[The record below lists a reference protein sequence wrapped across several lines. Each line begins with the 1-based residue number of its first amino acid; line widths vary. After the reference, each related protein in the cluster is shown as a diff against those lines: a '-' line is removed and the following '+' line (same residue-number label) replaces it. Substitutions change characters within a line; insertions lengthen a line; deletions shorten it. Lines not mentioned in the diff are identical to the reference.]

1 MVSSRAFPL
10 RSTPLNHGSYQHTTP
25 QASTEQTNVYS
36 RSSDRQRSVASE
48 SLLPD
53 RSLREDGNQEP
64 LLPPPSEPPTIQSP
78 LRRKPLPSRNSD
90 VQYSILPKNEAVTK
104 VSSVSSGAKHS
115 VHSERSSWIPYV
127 LEWPWMLSIIA
138 FGAILLAIV
147 IIFHRISTK
156 SDGVM
161 DDTGS
166 PIGYFA
172 WRFLPTLLAVAYV
185 TMLMIILDGVKR
197 TENLARLAKERG
209 TSASASILRTPGSW
223 WTALADSFPRKG
235 NDSRFSPTMLC
246 VVLAYIFGFLIIS
259 PFSSALLSSKDMAI
273 SSKTTMLRV
282 QPASG
287 QTLQPRL
294 DTTDFFGAVGHTLQN
309 VTTSPWV
316 TDNYTVLPFWPA
328 QIERPSGST
337 FDAAIGDW
345 TAETSVYQSGLLCED
360 LKVEN
365 GPNVVN
371 YTYLKPNS
379 DGSRSSKVGY
389 QNLTSF
395 QLTSESGCKY
405 SFSYSES
412 FLTQGKFYWSN
423 LTGVNLPLFWNFFA
437 IDEQVLLNHTALCEP
452 GEVLITIP
460 NDPSNSAFETAGKLC
475 RPSYFEA
482 KLPVTVSISSDSTAF
497 DFDQKAF
504 ERERL
509 PIDNDKINI
518 TAFHEAFFSSDWNDY
533 LREPTSDS
541 RPDSGGPA
549 NLLAATYDFKLAG
562 MMNDTDFS
570 ARAGKIKQY
579 SFGQALQSA
588 LQDSSA
594 VSPVEGDII
603 VRQRRIVVATA
614 VAFTLEV
621 VLALATLL
629 LLMAFWTSRRS
640 RRPLGLSQDIGVSNT
655 VASLV
660 ADQHKTCQDLQ
671 EISSMSAQQATQ
683 ALSGYS
689 YVIDRSALRMVA
701 SIPDGSSF
709 SSTRSVKVTKRDRI
723 QWEPKVLSTWAIVG
737 LIFVLSALLVT
748 IAVLYWYSQSHGLY
762 QSAFVYQVE
771 WNIGDYSLGYIA
783 PYSIIPTLFAV
794 IVGLW
799 WGALES
805 IFRTAQPFISMAKG
819 PTTGGK
825 GAGLSYQSSY
835 LAWAGVRAVSRKHWL
850 LAFVCTGAFLSQ
862 ILAISMSALWQR
874 EPFQLERPLEVAQPF
889 QIRDVAFLYDN
900 ASYYKTAKYKQAILA
915 DAFQNLETNWM
926 YSAALQLAM
935 NASQPAWSS
944 EGWSFVPVSITSSL
958 EENRQQTNSSSD
970 EPQGKVAVAT
980 VNVPAVRGR
989 LQCSPLAPELE
1000 DKFWLTEV
1008 DLTADGPWN
1017 QTLKP
1022 RPWGNGYIL
1031 GCDGNYRSGI
1041 NYSPN
1046 MTDLNG
1052 TSGNCSYIGG
1062 YTTVLAEIIVTCCAQ
1077 ESEHQPDNAS
1087 VGYWSPVNLELFAPG
1102 STKLLQTDNFTV
1114 KWIYGPAPV
1123 NYPSESDRLPSL
1135 IWPKAP
1141 KLTMLNCA
1149 PVVETANASVTV
1161 DLATHNVQAYTIL
1174 DEPVPHS
1181 EAFSDDFVVRRG
1193 DDRTSF
1199 NVTASFGTM
1208 FVAALLGAAQIKYIG
1223 GCAQTDRNDCYEDD
1237 TDRTFTYRA
1246 PGVNLDY
1253 MSYSMLQLAGN
1264 NQESLLNYTKLQ
1276 ELAEITFTTFF
1287 QHFASQ
1293 DVLLDG
1299 SGGWV
1304 FQRANET
1311 LPYDLPPPDI
1321 QYDATKVGPARV
1333 AVVASPSITAT
1344 VSQPVEILRMSR
1356 VAVWLCI
1363 VILAW
1368 LIITTIAILVLKNRY
1383 FSPLLRGVDTI
1394 ADVAMMVAG
1403 SERYLELARRE
1414 GASGLRADKTFRTR
1428 LGWFKTGAGEVRWG
1442 IELADDDTVQFL
1454 SDEEV
1459 KLIFE
1464 EDGDE
1469 NGMVRSGAESPSPD
1483 QRHPGFI

>member
-1 MVSSRAFPL
+1 MVSSRAFSHE
-10 RSTPLNHGSYQHTTP
+10 STPLNHESYQSTSP
-25 QASTEQTNVYS
+25 QASTERTDVYPP
-36 RSSDRQRSVASE
+36 SSGMQRSLASE
-48 SLLPD
+48 SLLSD
-53 RSLREDGNQEP
+53 RSLREDGHQEP
-64 LLPPPSEPPTIQSP
+64 QTIQSP
-78 LRRKPLPSRNSD
+78 VRRKPPPSRNSE
-90 VQYSILPKNEAVTK
+90 VQYSILPKNETVAK
-104 VSSVSSGAKHS
+104 VSSASSGAKDY
-115 VHSERSSWIPYV
+115 VHSEQSSWIPYV
-127 LEWPWMLSIIA
+127 LEWPWMLSIMA

-147 IIFHRISTK
+147 IVFHRISTQ

-197 TENLARLAKERG
+197 TENLARLANESG

-246 VVLAYIFGFLIIS
+246 VVLAYILGFLVIS

-273 SSKTTMLRV
+273 STKTTMLRV

-294 DTTDFFGAVGHTLQN
+294 DTTDFFGAVGHTLQH
-309 VTTSPWV
+309 VATSPWV
-316 TDNYTVLPFWPA
+316 TDDYTVLPFWPA
-328 QIERPSGST
+328 QIERPSGSR

-345 TAETSVYQSGLLCED
+345 TAETSVYQIGLLCED
-360 LKVEN
+360 LKVES

-371 YTYLKPNS
+371 YTYAMANS
-379 DGSRSSKVGY
+379 DGGRSSKVSY

-395 QLTSESGCKY
+395 QMASESGCKY
-405 SFSYSES
+405 SFSYSYS
-412 FLTQGKFYWSN
+412 FSSQGNFYWSN

-437 IDEQVLLNHTALCEP
+437 IDEQVLLNHTTLCEP

-460 NDPSNSAFETAGKLC
+460 NDPSNSTFETPGKLC

-482 KLPVTVSISSDSTAF
+482 KLPVTVSVSADTTTF
-497 DFDQKAF
+497 DFDQKVF
-504 ERERL
+504 ERDRL
-509 PIDNDKINI
+509 PIDNNQINI
-518 TAFHEAFFSSDWNDY
+518 TAFHEVFFSSDWNDY
-533 LREPTSDS
+533 LREPAVGS
-541 RPDSGGPA
+541 RPSSGGPA
-549 NLLAATYDFKLAG
+549 NLLAAMYDFKLTG
-562 MMNDTDFS
+562 MLKDTNFA

-588 LQDSSA
+588 LQDNSV

-629 LLMAFWTSRRS
+629 LVVAFWTSRRS
-640 RRPLGLSQDIGVSNT
+640 RRSLGLSQDIGVSNT
-655 VASLV
+655 IASLV
-660 ADQHKTCQDLQ
+660 ADQHKTSQDLQ
-671 EISSMSAQQATQ
+671 NMSSLSTQQATQ
-683 ALSGYS
+683 ALGGYS
-689 YVIDRSALRMVA
+689 YAIDNGTLRMTA
-701 SIPDGSSF
+701 STPDGSKF
-709 SSTRSVKVTKRDRI
+709 SSTRSAKVTKRDRI
-723 QWEPKVLSTWAIVG
+723 QWEPKVLSTWAIIG

-771 WNIGDYSLGYIA
+771 WNIGNYSLGYIA

-850 LAFVCTGAFLSQ
+850 LAFVCTGAFLAQ
-862 ILAISMSALWQR
+862 ILAIAMSALWQR
-874 EPFQLERPLEVAQPF
+874 EPFQLERPVEVAQPF
-889 QIRDVAFLYDN
+889 QIRDVPFLYDKG
-900 ASYYKTAKYKQAILA
+900 SYYKTSSYKKGILA

-935 NASQPAWSS
+935 NASQPAWSRD
-944 EGWSFVPVSITSSL
+944 GWSFVPVSIASSL
-958 EENRQQTNSSSD
+958 EETRQQTNSSSD
-970 EPQGKVAVAT
+970 EPQGRVAVAT
-980 VNVPAVRGR
+980 VIVPAVRGR

-1008 DLTADGPWN
+1008 DLNADGPWN

-1022 RPWGNGYIL
+1022 RPWENGYVL

-1046 MTDLNG
+1046 ITGLDG
-1052 TSGNCSYIGG
+1052 PSGNCSYIGG

-1077 ESEHQPDNAS
+1077 ESENQPDNAS
-1087 VGYWSPVNLELFAPG
+1087 VGYWSPVNLELYAPG
-1102 STKLLQTDNFTV
+1102 STTLPQTDNFTV

-1123 NYPSESDRLPSL
+1123 NYPSESDQLPSL
-1135 IWPKAP
+1135 IWPEAP

-1149 PVVETANASVTV
+1149 PIVETANASVTV
-1161 DLATHNVQAYTIL
+1161 DLATNNVQAYTIL
-1174 DEPVPHS
+1174 DEPVSHS
-1181 EAFSDDFVVRRG
+1181 EAFSDDFVMHRG
-1193 DDRTSF
+1193 DDATIF

-1223 GCAQTDRNDCYEDD
+1223 GCAQIARNDCYEDD

-1253 MSYSMLQLAGN
+1253 MSYSMLQLGGN
-1264 NQESLLNYTKLQ
+1264 NQESLLNHTKLQ
-1276 ELAEITFTTFF
+1276 ELAETTFTTFF

-1293 DVLLDG
+1293 NVLLNG

-1311 LPYDLPPPDI
+1311 LPSDLPPPDI

-1333 AVVASPSITAT
+1333 AVAASPSITAI
-1344 VSQPVEILRMSR
+1344 VSQPVEILRMSQ

-1363 VILAW
+1363 IILAW
-1368 LIITTIAILVLKNRY
+1368 LIITTIAILILKNRY

-1428 LGWFKTGAGEVRWG
+1428 LGWFRTSGGEVRWG

-1459 KLIFE
+1459 KQIFE
-1464 EDGDE
+1464 EDE
-1469 NGMVRSGAESPSPD
+1469 NGNGMGNGDAESLLPD
-1483 QRHPGFI
+1483 QHRPGFI